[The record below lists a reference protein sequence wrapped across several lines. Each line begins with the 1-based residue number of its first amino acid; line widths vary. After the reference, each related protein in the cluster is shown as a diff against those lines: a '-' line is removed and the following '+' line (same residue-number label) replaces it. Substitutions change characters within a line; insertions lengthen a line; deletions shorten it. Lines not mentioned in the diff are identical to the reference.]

1 MYLRTIG
8 NLSFIEIGEVL
19 GKTPNWARVTFYRA
33 KQKMREVNDYG
44 K

>member
-1 MYLRTIG
+1 MVG
-8 NLSFIEIGEVL
+8 NLNFIEIGEIL

-33 KQKMREVNDYG
+33 KQKIKEVNEYG